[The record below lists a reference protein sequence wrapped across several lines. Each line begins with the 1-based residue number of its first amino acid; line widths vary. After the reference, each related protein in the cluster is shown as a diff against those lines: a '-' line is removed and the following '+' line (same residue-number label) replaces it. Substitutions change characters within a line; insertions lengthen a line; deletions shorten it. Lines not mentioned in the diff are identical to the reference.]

1 MLDWRTIGLSRITCT
16 AEMNQMTYAIIE
28 TGGKQLWA
36 EPGRFYDIERLHVE
50 MDTAIDIKEVLLVN
64 HEGTVTVGHPYV
76 DQAVV
81 KARVLDHRR
90 DRKVIVYKMKPKKKT
105 RKKKGH
111 RQSLTRL
118 LIEAIELNGEV
129 LQAVSLPTDLGAP
142 LLELEPEFVVLEDE
156 DESESAEPSMIPAD
170 LESQAQPVVGDDQLE
185 APDPDATAVENVDP
199 SEVTNASEMAD
210 PSAPSEQGETGD
222 SAESETEASS

>member
-1 MLDWRTIGLSRITCT
+1 
-16 AEMNQMTYAIIE
+16 MNQMTYAIIE

-129 LQAVSLPTDLGAP
+129 LQAVSLPTDLGDP
-142 LLELEPEFVVLEDE
+142 FLEIESQFVVLEG
-156 DESESAEPSMIPAD
+156 ESEGAEPSMIPAD
-170 LESQAQPVVGDDQLE
+170 LEPQVELVLEGDQLE